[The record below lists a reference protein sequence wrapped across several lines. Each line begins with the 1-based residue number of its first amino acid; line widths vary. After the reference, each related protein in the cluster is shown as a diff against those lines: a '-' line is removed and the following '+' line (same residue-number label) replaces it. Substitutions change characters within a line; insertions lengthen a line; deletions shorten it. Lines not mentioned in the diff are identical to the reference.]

1 MDRAHLLDKISSI
14 WARPIFLKRNQ
25 AKGNEARLLDK
36 ILGLGPESLLNYPVR
51 SQPLRRPPPPE
62 LHGAIINS

>member
-14 WARPIFLKRNQ
+14 WARPITLERNQ

-51 SQPLRRPPPPE
+51 SQPPYAAPPPR
-62 LHGAIINS
+62 LTRRNRQ